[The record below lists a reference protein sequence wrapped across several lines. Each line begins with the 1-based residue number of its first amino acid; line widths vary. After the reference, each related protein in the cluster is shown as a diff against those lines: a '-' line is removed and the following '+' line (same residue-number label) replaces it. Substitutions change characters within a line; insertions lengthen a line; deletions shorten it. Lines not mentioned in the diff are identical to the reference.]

1 MQTLPADRMT
11 PVTGKDSLQA
21 RWKRR
26 WSGGLWH
33 VVMGAYLAV
42 LYTATHIP
50 KPPPAL
56 MPIRNDKVLHF
67 LVYFGFGL
75 ILGMKPLRTVRS
87 LGIAWCLLL
96 LFAAGDEL
104 TQPFF
109 RRSAEWQD
117 WFADAIGGATGLLT
131 AVMLVQ
137 LLTLAVRC
145 VPGRSSR
152 LLPRPLP
159 ALDTTTS

>member
-1 MQTLPADRMT
+1 MQTPPADRLT
-11 PVTGKDSLQA
+11 HVNGKDAWQV
-21 RWKRR
+21 RWTRR

-33 VVMGAYLAV
+33 LLMGAYLTV

-75 ILGMKPLRTVRS
+75 ILGMKPLRSIRS
-87 LGIAWCLLL
+87 LSLAWCLLL

-109 RRSAEWQD
+109 RRKAEWQD
-117 WFADAIGGATGLLT
+117 WHADAVGGAAGLL
-131 AVMLVQ
+131 AAALLVQ
-137 LLTLAVRC
+137 LLAFAVRRA
-145 VPGRSSR
+145 PWRASR

-159 ALDTTTS
+159 AMDTTSS